1 MEEEKR
7 VKTAFLRHHG
17 RKYPKITIVFEDS
30 SEKSITIRADLKT
43 AQTILFKI
51 KREIALGKFD
61 INYYL
66 DDQKDGITLLIL
78 QNKFLEH
85 REKLVHIGQ
94 ISLATYEHDK
104 LSLSVLLKHIDP
116 NTSIRSLDRD
126 SVINFLVLLKD
137 SKTQRGG
144 TLKPGAINSYL
155 RNIKTAFNWAV
166 REKLIREN
174 PWKEVS
180 RLPDPT
186 SGTFRYLDEETIEK
200 IRQYL
205 AEKPEWQLDVFN
217 LSLWT
222 GARRGE
228 IFNLTKQNLFVD
240 LIKGEN
246 VPFAR
251 LTGKGNRSRNMPLC
265 AEACE
270 LLNRRAMYLDDPDQ
284 QFEIMDRS
292 KVPSQ
297 DPDIVIS
304 RLKQGFIFWEITD
317 IHSITKA
324 FGRARRALGLS
335 YFNAHS
341 LRHSFATYCL
351 KDDIPITTVKEFL
364 GHRDISTTMIYAKT
378 DEEVKAKDIKKMKAR

>member
-1 MEEEKR
+1 MEEQKAKNA
-7 VKTAFLRHHG
+7 VLRYKG
-17 RKYPKITIVFEDS
+17 RKYPYITIIYSDQS
-30 SEKSITIRADLKT
+30 SKSLTIRADIKT
-43 AQTILFKI
+43 AEKILFKI
-51 KREIALGKFD
+51 KREISLGKFD
-61 INYYL
+61 INHYL
-66 DDQKDGITLLIL
+66 DDQKEGMTMSEL

-94 ISLATYEHDK
+94 ISIATYEHDK
-104 LSLSVLLKHIDP
+104 LSLSVLLKYVDP
-116 NTSIRSLDRD
+116 ETSIKSLDRD
-126 SVINFLVLLKD
+126 SAINFLVKLKD
-137 SKTQRGG
+137 SQTQRGK
-144 TLKPGAINSYL
+144 TFKPGAINSYL

-180 RLPDPT
+180 RLPDPA
-186 SGTFRYLDEETIEK
+186 SGTFRYLEEDTIEK
-200 IRQYL
+200 IRKYL
-205 AEKPEWQLDVFN
+205 AEKPEWQLDLFN

-228 IFNLTKQNLFVD
+228 LFNLTKQNLFVD

-265 AEACE
+265 AEACQ
-270 LLNRRAMYLDDPDQ
+270 LLDRRVKYLDDPEK

-297 DPDIVIS
+297 DHKVVQS
-304 RLKQGFIFWEITD
+304 RLKQGFIFWEITE

-324 FGRARRALGLS
+324 FGRARRALGIA

>member
-1 MEEEKR
+1 MEEKKAKSAVIR
-7 VKTAFLRHHG
+7 YKG
-17 RKYPKITIVFEDS
+17 RKYPQIAIVFQDN
-30 SEKSITIRADLKT
+30 SERAITVRADIKT
-43 AQTILFKI
+43 AEKILFKI
-51 KREIALGKFD
+51 KREIALGRFD
-61 INYYL
+61 INRYL
-66 DDQKDGITLLIL
+66 DDQKDGLTLLDL

-94 ISLATYEHDK
+94 ISIATFEHDK
-104 LSLSVLLKHIDP
+104 LAIGVLLRCIDP
-116 NTSIRSLDRD
+116 NLQIKNLDRD
-126 SVINFLVLLKD
+126 SAINFLVKLKD
-137 SKTQRGG
+137 SMTQKGNAF
-144 TLKPGAINSYL
+144 KPGAINSYL

-166 REKLIREN
+166 REKLIYEN

-180 RLPDPT
+180 RLPDPA
-186 SGTFRYLDEETIEK
+186 SGTFRYLEEDIIEK
-200 IRQYL
+200 IREYL
-205 AEKPEWQLDVFN
+205 ADKPEWQLDVFN

-228 IFNLTKQNLFVD
+228 LFDLTKQNLFVD
-240 LIKGEN
+240 IIKGEK

-251 LTGKGNRSRNMPLC
+251 FTGKGNKSRNMPLC
-265 AEACE
+265 AEACQ
-270 LLNRRAMYLDDPDQ
+270 LLDRRVKYLNDPEK
-284 QFEIMDRS
+284 QFEIIDRS

-304 RLKQGFIFWEITD
+304 RLKQGYIFWEITE

-324 FGRARRALGLS
+324 FGRARRALGLP

-364 GHRDISTTMIYAKT
+364 GHRDIGTTMIYAKT

>member
-17 RKYPKITIVFEDS
+17 RKYPKITFVFERGA
-30 SEKSITIRADLKT
+30 EKSITIRADLKT
-43 AQTILFKI
+43 AQTVLFKI

-61 INYYL
+61 INNYL
-66 DDQKDGITLLIL
+66 DDHEESITMSEL
-78 QNKFLEH
+78 QNRFLEH
-85 REKLVHIGQ
+85 REKLVHIGH
-94 ISLATYEHDK
+94 ISIATYEHDK
-104 LSLSVLLKHIDP
+104 RSLSVLLRYLDP
-116 NTSIRSLDRD
+116 NIYIKSLDRD
-126 SVINFLVLLKD
+126 SAINFLVLLKD
-137 SKTQRGG
+137 SITHNGKAF
-144 TLKPGAINSYL
+144 KPGAINSYL
-155 RNIKTAFNWAV
+155 RSIKVAINWAF
-166 REKLIREN
+166 REKLIHEN

-180 RLPDPT
+180 RLPDPMV
-186 SGTFRYLDEETIEK
+186 GTFRFLDEETIEN
-200 IRQYL
+200 IRAYL

-228 IFNLTKQNLFVD
+228 VFNLTKQDLYVD
-240 LIKGEN
+240 LIKDEN

-251 LTGKGNRSRNMPLC
+251 LTGKGNKSRNMPLC
-265 AEACE
+265 AEACA
-270 LLNRRAMYLDDPDQ
+270 LLDRRVRYLDDPEK

-292 KVPSQ
+292 KIFSQ
-297 DPDIVIS
+297 DQKLVQS
-304 RLKQGFIFWEITD
+304 RLKQGYIFWEITE

-324 FGRARRALGLS
+324 FARARRALGLP

-341 LRHSFATYCL
+341 LRHSFATFCL

>member
-1 MEEEKR
+1 MEEQKPLN
-7 VKTAFLRHHG
+7 AILRHKG
-17 RKYPKITIVFEDS
+17 RKYPYITIIYSDQS
-30 SEKSITIRADLKT
+30 SKSLTIRADLKT
-43 AQTILFKI
+43 AEKILFKI

-61 INYYL
+61 LGRYV
-66 DDQKDGITLLIL
+66 DDHQQGITMAEF
-78 QNKFLEH
+78 QGRFLEH

-94 ISLATYEHDK
+94 ISTATYEHDK
-104 LSLSVLLKHIDP
+104 LSLSILLRCIAP
-116 NTSIRSLDRD
+116 NLQIKNLDRD
-126 SVINFLVLLKD
+126 SAINFIVLLKD
-137 SKTQRGG
+137 SITQKGKTF
-144 TLKPGAINSYL
+144 KPGAINSYL

-166 REKLIREN
+166 REKLIHEN

-180 RLPDPT
+180 RLPDPA
-186 SGTFRYLDEETIEK
+186 SGTFRYLEEGTIER
-200 IRQYL
+200 IREYL
-205 AEKPEWQLDVFN
+205 ADKPEWQLDVFN

-240 LIKGEN
+240 LIKGEK

-265 AEACE
+265 AEACQ
-270 LLNRRAMYLDDPDQ
+270 LLDRRVKYLDDAEK
-284 QFEIMDRS
+284 QFEIIDRS

-297 DPDIVIS
+297 DDALVQS

-317 IHSITKA
+317 IQSITKA
-324 FGRARRALGLS
+324 FGRARRVLGIA

-364 GHRDISTTMIYAKT
+364 GHRDIGTTMIYAKT
-378 DEEVKAKDIKKMKAR
+378 DDEVKARDIRKMKAR